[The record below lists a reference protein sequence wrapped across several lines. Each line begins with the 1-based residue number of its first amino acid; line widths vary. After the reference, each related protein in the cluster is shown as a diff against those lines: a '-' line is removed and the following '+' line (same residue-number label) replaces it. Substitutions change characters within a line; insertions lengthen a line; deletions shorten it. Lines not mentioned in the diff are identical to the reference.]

1 MTPPDKPVSSPD
13 PSDWVTQSQLAQLL
27 GVSRQTAS
35 QWARA
40 GKLASYEHGFS
51 NCGRRKYSQTLVERE
66 RDLRWHEAL
75 QRQDATLH
83 VNEAADQ
90 TSSGC

>member
-13 PSDWVTQSQLAQLL
+13 PSDWVTQTQLAQLL

-40 GKLASYEHGFS
+40 GKLASYEHGCP
-51 NCGRRKYSQTLVERE
+51 NCGRRKYSRTLVDRERE
-66 RDLRWHEAL
+66 LCWREAL
-75 QRQDATLH
+75 DRQDSFLGETK
-83 VNEAADQ
+83 
-90 TSSGC
+90 S